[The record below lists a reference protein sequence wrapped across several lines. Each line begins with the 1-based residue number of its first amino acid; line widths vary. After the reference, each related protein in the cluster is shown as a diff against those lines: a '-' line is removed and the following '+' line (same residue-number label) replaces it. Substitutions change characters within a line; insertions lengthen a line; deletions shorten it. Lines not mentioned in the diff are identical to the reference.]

1 MGAHGDLT
9 LVTHSR
15 GLPWFFLLILKF
27 SQIISHVC
35 VTRHR
40 SRSCHPRQTSWSG
53 QPPWKWFLSRIPYN
67 DHLRSWCS
75 SPNSSKVFALYDCL
89 HDRVHS
95 NLPNRDA
102 LRERY
107 QDRDLHHHADLC
119 RWRESVHASS
129 YSTQLHHHRPGLR
142 CLCWEANLD
151 HQLQARLVQ
160 DQTAHQVRLQRL
172 SAPAQRVP
180 RARRIPQRPHISLP
194 TRALAAMSTWLLSF
208 LAPLSDS
215 QPFVS
220 RLNLYMVL
228 RVLCIA
234 SVESR
239 DISLQL
245 PIFIM

>member
-107 QDRDLHHHADLC
+107 QDRDLHHHADLR
-119 RWRESVHASS
+119 RWQESVHASS

-151 HQLQARLVQ
+151 RHLPSHSDHEPSCVYRSGMSCISPGQGAMLWPGLP
-160 DQTAHQVRLQRL
+160 TN
-172 SAPAQRVP
+172 SAPRV
-180 RARRIPQRPHISLP
+180 
-194 TRALAAMSTWLLSF
+194 
-208 LAPLSDS
+208 
-215 QPFVS
+215 
-220 RLNLYMVL
+220 
-228 RVLCIA
+228 
-234 SVESR
+234 
-239 DISLQL
+239 
-245 PIFIM
+245 